1 MLNDNRKTISIIGG
15 SGFIGKALATSLSK
29 NGFLVNVL
37 TTKRIHARPIW
48 MLSNLNV
55 FEFTNDQISIS
66 KAVQG
71 SDIVV
76 NLVGRL
82 HSKKGYPWGKDFDEA
97 HVKLVQNMVMACN
110 NQNVKEIIHVS
121 ALGVSDSA
129 PSEYLRSKHAA
140 EKILEQFNGNSVILR
155 PSVVFGPGDSFMNLF
170 HSRSKSFI
178 IIVEVVHRRQYNLLH
193 P

>member
-37 TTKRIHARPIW
+37 TTKRINARPIW

-82 HSKKGYPWGKDFDEA
+82 HSKKGVPMGKGF
-97 HVKLVQNMVMACN
+97 
-110 NQNVKEIIHVS
+110 
-121 ALGVSDSA
+121 
-129 PSEYLRSKHAA
+129 
-140 EKILEQFNGNSVILR
+140 
-155 PSVVFGPGDSFMNLF
+155 
-170 HSRSKSFI
+170 
-178 IIVEVVHRRQYNLLH
+178 
-193 P
+193 